1 MNEKQKFRAVI
12 IGCGVISYAH
22 IHSLLLLDNVEIV
35 GLCDVKPLAAEKRR
49 EEFSLD
55 LPIYTDYKVML
66 DELSP
71 DSVHICTPHY
81 LHAEM
86 AEEALSRGM
95 NVFLEKPAC
104 ITNEEAE
111 RLLSAEERSKGKLC
125 VCFQN
130 RTNPAMVKMRE
141 LVSAAEKVYGARA
154 NVSWYRDASY
164 YSDEWHG
171 KRALEGGGV
180 MINQAIHTLD
190 LFLYYCGIKCG
201 KPVSVD
207 ALTANRHLQDVID
220 VEDTCDARI
229 LFESGAVGLFTA
241 SSAYV
246 KDSQNIIEIVTSEGD
261 YLLYG
266 ENLYHNGKPVEVE
279 NSDRVIL
286 GKACYGNGHER
297 LIAGYYDALEND
309 FAVPISL
316 SSSLPAVQVL
326 LASYA
331 SNEQKKPIKM

>member
-35 GLCDVKPLAAEKRR
+35 GLCDVKPMAAEKRR
-49 EEFSLD
+49 KEFSLAV
-55 LPIYTDYKVML
+55 PIYTDYKAIL

-71 DSVHICTPHY
+71 DTVHICTPHY

-86 AEEALSRGM
+86 TEEALSRDM

-104 ITNEEAE
+104 MTNEEAE
-111 RLLSAEERSKGKLC
+111 RLLAAEAASKGKLC

-141 LVSAAEKVYGARA
+141 LVSAASKVYGARA

-190 LFLYYCGIKCG
+190 LFLYYCGIGCG
-201 KPVSVD
+201 KPVSVE
-207 ALTANRHLQDVID
+207 ATTANRHLKGVID

-229 LFESGAVGLFTA
+229 TFESGAVGLFTA
-241 SSAYV
+241 TSAYV

-266 ENLYHNGKPVEVE
+266 EHLYHNGVPISVEK
-279 NSDRVIL
+279 NDRTIL

-297 LIAGYYDALEND
+297 LIAEYYDALKQD
-309 FAVPISL
+309 GAVPISL
-316 SSSLPAVQVL
+316 SSALPAVRIL
-326 LASYA
+326 LASYE
-331 SNEQKKPIKM
+331 SSEQKKTIKM

>member
-22 IHSLLLLDNVEIV
+22 IHSLLLLDNTEIV
-35 GLCDVKPLAAEKRR
+35 GLCDVKPMAAEKRR
-49 EEFSLD
+49 KEFSLAV
-55 LPIYTDYKVML
+55 PIYTDYKAML

-71 DSVHICTPHY
+71 DTVHICTPHY

-86 AEEALSRGM
+86 TEEALSRDM

-104 ITNEEAE
+104 MTNEEAE
-111 RLLSAEERSKGKLC
+111 RLLFAEKRSKGKLC

-190 LFLYYCGIKCG
+190 LFLYYCSIGCG
-201 KPVSVD
+201 KPVSVE
-207 ALTANRHLQDVID
+207 AMTANRHLQGVID

-279 NSDRVIL
+279 KNDRVIL

-297 LIAGYYDALEND
+297 LIADYYDALKND

-316 SSSLPAVQVL
+316 SSALPAVQVL